1 VGEKLDALKGS
12 QEGWKG
18 TGEGDER
25 SEEEGEVSSRS
36 NGAEEKGKRGRV
48 TYVLLEG
55 SGDDRD
61 GHFVL
66 V

>member
-36 NGAEEKGKRGRV
+36 SGAEARGQSGRL
-48 TYVLLEG
+48 TYVLLKG

-61 GHFVL
+61 GHGESF
-66 V
+66 